1 MKTPRI
7 VRHIVS
13 LAASVLLVGLMTGN
27 AQANSV
33 SGEAFGV
40 SAQALVTGAGV
51 RVGPTPHVVLCPD
64 GGMAADQL
72 LKISLPNLVASDT
85 LAVVTTGSIGPNAA
99 SAQSSATVEQVN
111 LLNRLVTARLVVAIS
126 SSPADGSTAT
136 STADRSTLIGLSINR
151 SQPVDVTPAPN
162 TTVAVPRGTVTL
174 NEQIAGRDGG
184 HTPALTVNKIHVVLR
199 DPVTGIMLTVRAVV
213 CTPSPPAKIGRAHV

>member
-7 VRHIVS
+7 VRDIVR
-13 LAASVLLVGLMTGN
+13 LAASLVLVGLATGN

-40 SAQALVTGAGV
+40 SAQALVNGGGV
-51 RVGPTPHVVLCPD
+51 TVGPTPHVVLCPD

-99 SAQSSATVEQVN
+99 TAQSSATVEQGN
-111 LLNRLVTARLVVAIS
+111 LLNRPVPATLVGAIS
-126 SSPADGSTAT
+126 GTRADRPTAT
-136 STADRSTLIGLSINR
+136 S
-151 SQPVDVTPAPN
+151 
-162 TTVAVPRGTVTL
+162 
-174 NEQIAGRDGG
+174 
-184 HTPALTVNKIHVVLR
+184 
-199 DPVTGIMLTVRAVV
+199 
-213 CTPSPPAKIGRAHV
+213 PP